1 VWYNIYVIK
10 RAELT
15 KRRKKEKTMTNR
27 ELYNAIINGNITAD
41 VVAKAREEIAKLDA
55 RNLAKAEKPNKKQ
68 VENEPIAKAIVEYL
82 TDKGE
87 VLGVDSATALNLTT
101 NKTNGVAGNLV
112 KEGVLVKGKAKVK
125 GKGEMTTYALAVS
138 VADEGED
145 TAEETAE

>member
-1 VWYNIYVIK
+1 MWYNIYVIK

-15 KRRKKEKTMTNR
+15 KRRKKEITMTNR
-27 ELYNAIINGNITAD
+27 ELYNAIINNNITAD

-55 RNLAKAEKPNKKQ
+55 RNLAKADKPNKKQ

-87 VLGVDSATALNLTT
+87 VLGVDIATALNLTT

-125 GKGEMTTYALAVS
+125 GKGEMTTYALAPT
-138 VADEGED
+138 DEGEGES
-145 TAEETAE
+145 AED

>member
-1 VWYNIYVIK
+1 
-10 RAELT
+10 
-15 KRRKKEKTMTNR
+15 MTNR
-27 ELYNAIINGNITAD
+27 ELYNAIINNNITAE

-87 VLGVDSATALNLTT
+87 VLGVDLATAIGQTT

-112 KEGVLVKGKAKVK
+112 KEGVLVKGKQKVK
-125 GKGEMTTYALAVS
+125 GKGEMTTYALAPT
-138 VADEGED
+138 DEGEGEGESVED
-145 TAEETAE
+145 